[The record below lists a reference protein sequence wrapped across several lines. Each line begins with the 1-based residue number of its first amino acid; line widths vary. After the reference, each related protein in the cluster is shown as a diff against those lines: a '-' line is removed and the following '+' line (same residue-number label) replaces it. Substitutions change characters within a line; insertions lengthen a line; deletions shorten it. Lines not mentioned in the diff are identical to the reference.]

1 VAPSK
6 FGRCNGLSSSSAKA
20 ARRIRQICD
29 SASPS
34 ADKVGVGG
42 ANKHEIECFKRA
54 AKSTMEIAVK
64 MDNLLRDSVVRQ
76 TVFLCM
82 KANDLKTAE
91 VLFRAVQA
99 VSTRETALKD
109 YPRLRSTA
117 A

>member
-1 VAPSK
+1 
-6 FGRCNGLSSSSAKA
+6 
-20 ARRIRQICD
+20 
-29 SASPS
+29 
-34 ADKVGVGG
+34 
-42 ANKHEIECFKRA
+42 
-54 AKSTMEIAVK
+54 
-64 MDNLLRDSVVRQ
+64 
-76 TVFLCM
+76 M